1 MLGLGRRANLLIILF
16 LTKQAPAAAR
26 RSHVTNIF
34 GQLFSATKVSQ
45 VIASVVWAAALMV
58 DIRACLRPHD
68 GPLATHNSEFG
79 TE

>member
-58 DIRACLRPHD
+58 QLYLYLRPHD
-68 GPLATHNSEFG
+68 GPLAASNSGFR
-79 TE
+79 TK